1 MTNESEQ
8 RKMEGTL
15 MGRLSPGARAQ
26 MTKHTST
33 EMELPKL
40 HYLSMPLSSS
50 QACHINSSYHC
61 SQLARDCQHIFSC
74 TILLPI
80 GSNLFQTSER
90 CHKYNPPQRYHI
102 TNQSNI
108 FSVLLNLVLRASLLS
123 HFPNLGQLHPHSS
136 VYHLHSHGYG
146 GGYIFKGWAIHALL
160 WFWGCGKWI
169 DLTVCTMV
177 QLPTAALCVV
187 KSWLNIILQYLS
199 RHIIIPMCL

>member
-108 FSVLLNLVLRASLLS
+108 FSVLLNLV
-123 HFPNLGQLHPHSS
+123 
-136 VYHLHSHGYG
+136 
-146 GGYIFKGWAIHALL
+146 FKGQAAFPLSKSRPASSSL
-160 WFWGCGKWI
+160 FC
-169 DLTVCTMV
+169 
-177 QLPTAALCVV
+177 LPSSQ
-187 KSWLNIILQYLS
+187 SWLWWGLHFQRMGYPCAVMVLGVWEMDRFDSLYYGTATYSSFVCSQILVEYHTS
-199 RHIIIPMCL
+199 ISK